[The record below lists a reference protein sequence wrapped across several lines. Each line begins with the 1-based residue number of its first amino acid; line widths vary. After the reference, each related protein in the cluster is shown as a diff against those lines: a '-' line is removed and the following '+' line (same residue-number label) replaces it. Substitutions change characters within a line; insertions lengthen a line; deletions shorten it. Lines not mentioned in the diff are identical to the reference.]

1 MDPFT
6 IAIIGSSALG
16 AVGQISAGRAQQQA
30 SQLNAFQMETE
41 KKLNKTQALQ
51 MSRARREEYNL
62 ATSANIAAFAAS
74 GRDVTADVGFAQ
86 QQDKSVQAFLQRQ
99 KDIIDQDTSRID
111 QQVQF
116 ENMKTSMAAM
126 AERRRGRNA
135 LTASLFSAIGTV
147 GQGIYQ
153 YETVRT

>member
-1 MDPFT
+1 MLEL
-6 IAIIGSSALG
+6 IVAGAAGLS
-16 AVGQISAGRAQQQA
+16 AVGQIAAGRAQQQA
-30 SQLNAFQMETE
+30 SELNAFQMKTE

-62 ATSANIAAFAAS
+62 ATSANIAAFAAA
-74 GRDVTADVGFAQ
+74 GCDVTADIGFAQ

>member
-1 MDPFT
+1 MLEL
-6 IAIIGSSALG
+6 IVAGSAGLSAI
-16 AVGQISAGRAQQQA
+16 GQIAAGRAQQQA

-116 ENMKTSMAAM
+116 QNMKTSMAAM

-147 GQGIYQ
+147 SQGIYQ
-153 YETVRT
+153 YETVRTK

>member
-1 MDPFT
+1 MLEL
-6 IAIIGSSALG
+6 IVAGAAGLS
-16 AVGQISAGRAQQQA
+16 AVGQIAAGRAQQQA
-30 SQLNAFQMETE
+30 SELNAFQMKTE

-62 ATSANIAAFAAS
+62 ATSANIAAFAAA
-74 GRDVTADVGFAQ
+74 GRDVTADIGFAQ